1 MKNDFQYDAPRAGLM
16 PEPDG
21 SYIVDQQKAAL
32 LDAYYQ
38 RQQLE
43 RSFFDDDDEFW
54 QCPKVLAPVLSASV
68 GRRLQIT
75 LTLFLAES

>member
-43 RSFFDDDDEFW
+43 RSFFDDDDEF
-54 QCPKVLAPVLSASV
+54 
-68 GRRLQIT
+68 
-75 LTLFLAES
+75 